1 MKIMLATSEPSLESQ
16 IAERF
21 ARAPYFLVYE
31 NESNKYEIIENNADM
46 AHGMGPKAVQI
57 AIDNGVKALISALPG
72 GNAMEALKSSEID
85 VYDGRGLKA
94 SEALE
99 KFKNGELKKVS

>member
-1 MKIMLATSEPSLESQ
+1 MKIMLATNEPSLESQ
-16 IAERF
+16 IADRF

-31 NESNKYEIIENNADM
+31 DKSNKYKVIENNADISR
-46 AHGMGPKAVQI
+46 GMGPKAVQI
-57 AIDNGVKALISALPG
+57 AIDNKVKVLISALPG

-85 VYDGRGLKA
+85 VYDGRGLKV